1 LASGF
6 LIPRGSLDG
15 DKVSGDL
22 FGCVQNAITIVNSQH
37 TIKFRGQTNGQGM
50 QNRKRLNTEL
60 LRNTGLTMPIF
71 RYTDYSESAPD
82 PGGYTPLEIFDPLLG
97 R

>member
-1 LASGF
+1 M
-6 LIPRGSLDG
+6 
-15 DKVSGDL
+15 
-22 FGCVQNAITIVNSQH
+22 QNAITIVDWQH

-60 LRNTGLTMPIF
+60 LLRTGLTIIIF

-82 PGGYTPLEIFDPLLG
+82 SGGYTLLEIFDPLL
-97 R
+97 RR